1 MRKRWASR
9 RLWAAGVMLAI
20 LGWMG
25 LFANLRTTSVQA
37 ANPAPLAG
45 ELLQGRTIVIDPG
58 HGGYD
63 PGALGKHSRESQ
75 LNLAMAEQL
84 RQWFKAAG
92 AHVLLTRSG
101 SRDLPPHQKYR
112 VQDRIAWINATRA
125 DVLID
130 IHCNSG
136 GPRWSGP
143 QTFYWDGA
151 ASYHLAHDVQQE
163 LQYFT
168 GTNRTVTRIDQYVLR
183 YARMPAI
190 NVEVGFITNP
200 REESRLM
207 DPGYQKQLTW
217 YIFLGTERWFLKG
230 RWPQGLLETPPP
242 THMLV
247 R

>member
-1 MRKRWASR
+1 
-9 RLWAAGVMLAI
+9 
-20 LGWMG
+20 MG
-25 LFANLRTTSVQA
+25 LSANLRTASVQVV
-37 ANPAPLAG
+37 NPAPLAG

-63 PGALGKHSRESQ
+63 PGALGKNSRESQ

-84 RQWFKAAG
+84 RRWFETAG
-92 AHVLLTRSG
+92 ARVLLTRSG

-112 VQDRIAWINATRA
+112 VQDRIAWINATQA

-168 GTNRTVTRIDQYVLR
+168 GTKRAVTRIDQYVLR

-200 REESRLM
+200 REESQLM
-207 DPGYQKQLTW
+207 NPAYQKQLTW
-217 YIFLGTERWFLKG
+217 YVFLGTERWFLKG
-230 RWPQGLLETPPP
+230 RWPQRLLETPPP
-242 THMLV
+242 TRMLI